1 MAGAGDK
8 FSGFSGRPTGGVP
21 GFFGSKAAV
30 TSTPSSERRL
40 RARRGQT
47 DADQA
52 LAALRPLPGA
62 RCTFDLE
69 GRHLSRNIGTT
80 APRLC
85 LVAALAGDRGSPRAG
100 DCKPLLTSVKSLA
113 APALSIAVARCLI
126 TSGKMLDRCISPV
139 ATDLRHIVRLAP
151 DPRGLLSCFL
161 LSSELATQ
169 LFLAAWGIGQ
179 GHHLEDLPCA
189 RQCRSWRGAW
199 PSTNAEPSAVDTLGV
214 GQSGA
219 HSRTGTETLVPME

>member
-126 TSGKMLDRCISPV
+126 TSGKMLDRRISPV
-139 ATDLRHIVRLAP
+139 AHRSAP
-151 DPRGLLSCFL
+151 HRALSARCARF
-161 LSSELATQ
+161 AQ
-169 LFLAAWGIGQ
+169 LFSAFIRTCNATFSGSLGYRSRAPLGGSSLRSSVPIMAGSLAID
-179 GHHLEDLPCA
+179 E
-189 RQCRSWRGAW
+189 RRTFRG
-199 PSTNAEPSAVDTLGV
+199 
-214 GQSGA
+214 
-219 HSRTGTETLVPME
+219 